1 MKLQDSDIVEF
12 LQAHRG
18 WQSAQ
23 TMAVQF
29 GVSARTI
36 RNHISKIN
44 EVSDTIESGQMGYRA
59 KGEQI
64 GAPNSRSQSVP
75 VQIFAI
81 LFASHKGTASLASV
95 IAQTYFSEATV
106 KDAIAKF
113 NLENSPNKVQ
123 IHMHNAT
130 LTLEGTEYNRRRLF
144 HRYAGG
150 QLRNF
155 GQQTPFD
162 LAHLVPDV
170 PIDSLQQIITSVV
183 NKHDLVINGYE
194 MTDLLLHYA
203 ISINRITLGNSYSS
217 PVQNESLKKREEFD
231 LTLQITKQIA
241 QQFNLQFNESE
252 VSALTLALIGK
263 TITRD
268 TNKHGLDDLE
278 QYVPKAVIDA
288 CLSVIE
294 QTSHEYNLQLNDPN
308 FQVRFI
314 IHVNNMVSRA
324 KFGQSPQ
331 TSDFNQLTKQYPLLY
346 EMALYMLESLSSK
359 LGIDINKRESVYL
372 LLHLG
377 SYLEN
382 DQKHLINTLVIAP
395 EYYNTNEELLERLNQ
410 YFGHE
415 IKVTQVLTQAPG
427 EEIQTDSRLIIT
439 TQDLETT
446 PSQHAVKIS
455 PLLSSIDIARIHQ
468 EIEQISHQDWVLKN
482 VGYLQQYMSTGLFFG
497 ETDFLNKQDAL
508 AFGAKQLATQ
518 GYTGPKF
525 FDEIIKR
532 EKLAATDFGTVAIPH
547 AMRMKANY
555 TGILVMINKR
565 PIPWNENN
573 SCRLIIMIA
582 VSNNSVHIFGELLQV
597 MISTLSIKKNVD
609 TLLGCAGYDEFLL
622 RFADMFS
629 RVHRQDI

>member
-12 LQAHRG
+12 LHSHRS

-44 EVSDTIESGQMGYRA
+44 EVSDVVESGQLGYRI
-59 KGEQI
+59 KGEKVNTANEQ
-64 GAPNSRSQSVP
+64 SQSIP
-75 VQIFAI
+75 AQIFAI
-81 LFASHKGTASLASV
+81 LFASPRGSASMASV

-106 KDAIAKF
+106 KDAVGKF
-113 NLENSPNKVQ
+113 NMVNAQNKVQ
-123 IHMHNAT
+123 IRMHNAA
-130 LTLEGTEYNRRRLF
+130 LTLAGTEYNRRRLF

-162 LAHLVPDV
+162 LSHLVPNV

-183 NKHDLVINGYE
+183 NRHDLVINGYE
-194 MTDLLLHYA
+194 MSDLLLHYA
-203 ISINRITLGNSYSS
+203 ISMNRITLGNSYNQF
-217 PVQNESLKKREEFD
+217 VQNESLKKRDEFG

-241 QQFNLQFNESE
+241 KQFNLQFNEYE

-278 QYVPKAVIDA
+278 QYVPKAVINA

-331 TSDFNQLTKQYPLLY
+331 ASDFNQLTKQYPLLY
-346 EMALYMLESLSSK
+346 EMALYMLESLSTA

-382 DQKHLINTLVIAP
+382 DQKHLINTVVIAP
-395 EYYNTNEELLERLNQ
+395 EYYNTNAELLERLNQ

-415 IKVTQVLTQAPG
+415 LRITQVLTQLPG
-427 EEIQTDSRLIIT
+427 EDIQADSRLIIT
-439 TQDLETT
+439 TQDLNTA
-446 PSQHAVKIS
+446 PNQHVIKVS
-455 PLLSSIDIARIHQ
+455 PLLSSIDIARVHQ
-468 EIEQISHQDWVLKN
+468 EIEQISHQEWVQKN
-482 VGYLQQYMSTGLFFG
+482 IDYLHQYMSKSLFFS
-497 ETDFLNKQDAL
+497 ETDFVNKHEAL
-508 AFGAKQLATQ
+508 AFGAKQLEIQ

-532 EKLAATDFGTVAIPH
+532 ENLAATDFGTVAIPH
-547 AMRMKANY
+547 TMRMKANY
-555 TGILVMINKR
+555 TGILIMINQR
-565 PIPWNENN
+565 PVSWTESNG
-573 SCRLIIMIA
+573 CQLIIMIA

-597 MISTLSIKKNVD
+597 MISTLSIKQNVD
-609 TLLGCAGYDEFLL
+609 TLLKCTDYDEFMLH
-622 RFADMFS
+622 FEDMFS
-629 RVHRQDI
+629 QVHQQDI